1 MNQPNLQPRNL
12 SAAVRM
18 RLQDIEA
25 WLDAGVSRTE
35 IAETLEAEYGF
46 SVTVRA
52 LDQALY
58 RARKRKEDGLRNPK
72 YTGLHNPKSQQ
83 QSASKADAKTA
94 AAADVSVN
102 DAPPVKTLKDEGRNH
117 FTRNDFSNINE
128 ETEAQ
133 MGSVKQS
140 IAKKKGF

>member
-58 RARKRKEDGLRNPK
+58 RARKRKEDGL
-72 YTGLHNPKSQQ
+72 HNPKSQQ
-83 QSASKADAKTA
+83 QSASKAEAKTA
-94 AAADVSVN
+94 AAPDEPVN

-117 FTRNDFSNINE
+117 FTPTDFSNINE
-128 ETEAQ
+128 ETETQ
-133 MGSVKQS
+133 MDLVKKS

>member
-1 MNQPNLQPRNL
+1 MNQPNLKPRNL

-18 RLQDIEA
+18 RLHDIEA

-35 IAETLEAEYGF
+35 IAETLEAEYEF

-58 RARKRKEDGLRNPK
+58 RARKRKEDGLRNPILN
-72 YTGLHNPKSQQ
+72 GLRNPKSQHH
-83 QSASKADAKTA
+83 SANRAEAKTA
-94 AAADVSVN
+94 AAPNEPVN

-117 FTRNDFSNINE
+117 FTPTDFSNINE
-128 ETEAQ
+128 ETETQ
-133 MGSVKQS
+133 MDLVKKS